1 MSPQQLALIGA
12 VGFGASFYG
21 VVSGGGGLLVIP
33 GLIIAGMPGPAAV
46 ASSRLGML
54 GVSLSGAY
62 RFRRAGLLDVPLG
75 LPLMAIC
82 TAGSAVG
89 ALLLL
94 RFDTSSFERAF
105 GAVTIALAPLML
117 FGRRLGLERPG
128 IAPTSV
134 RMGTGYVLAFV
145 VGVYSGLFGA
155 AWATF
160 FTYIMVTTFGLSF
173 LQGAAMRTF
182 VGIAIAIVTSVIF
195 GLGGQI
201 VAGPAAVLFC
211 SMLCGSYLGA
221 SFSLKRGEAY
231 ARQLVA
237 VIAVLAGL
245 KLLLG

>member
-1 MSPQQLALIGA
+1 MSPEHLALIGA

-62 RFRRAGLLDVPLG
+62 RFRQAGLINVPLG
-75 LPLMAIC
+75 VPLMAIC
-82 TAGSAVG
+82 TAGAVVG

-94 RFDTSSFERAF
+94 NFDPASFERAF
-105 GAVTIALAPLML
+105 GALTIALAPLVV
-117 FGRRLGLERPG
+117 FGKRLGLERPG
-128 IAPTSV
+128 SAPTPARLGV
-134 RMGTGYVLAFV
+134 GYVLAFV

-201 VAGPAAVLFC
+201 DAVPAAVLFC
-211 SMLCGSYLGA
+211 SMLFGSYLGA
-221 SFSLKRGEAY
+221 SFSLKRGESY

-237 VIAVLAGL
+237 VIAVVAGVR
-245 KLLLG
+245 LLVS

>member
-1 MSPQQLALIGA
+1 MMSPEHLALIGA

-62 RFRRAGLLDVPLG
+62 RFRQAGLLNVPLG

-82 TAGSAVG
+82 TTGSIVG

-94 RFDTSSFERAF
+94 RFDTTAFERAF
-105 GAVTIALAPLML
+105 GAITITLAPLVL
-117 FGRRLGLERPG
+117 FGRRLGLERPDV
-128 IAPTSV
+128 APTSV
-134 RMGTGYVLAFV
+134 RLWTGYVLAFA

-182 VGIAIAIVTSVIF
+182 VGIAIVTSVIF

-201 VAGPAAVLFC
+201 AAGPAAVLFC
-211 SMLCGSYLGA
+211 SMLTGSYLGA
-221 SFSLKRGEAY
+221 SFSIKHGEAY

-237 VIAVLAGL
+237 VIAIAAGL
-245 KLLLG
+245 KLLIG

>member
-33 GLIIAGMPGPAAV
+33 GLIIAGMSGPAAV

-62 RFRRAGLLDVPLG
+62 RFRQAGLLDVPLG

-82 TAGSAVG
+82 TAGSVIG

-94 RFDTSSFERAF
+94 RIDTSSFERAF
-105 GAVTIALAPLML
+105 GAVTIMLAPLML
-117 FGRRLGLERPG
+117 FGKRLGLERPG
-128 IAPTSV
+128 VAPTSV
-134 RMGTGYVLAFV
+134 RIWIGYVLAFV

-182 VGIAIAIVTSVIF
+182 VGIAIAVVTSIIF
-195 GLGGQI
+195 GIGGQI
-201 VAGPAAVLFC
+201 DAWPAAVLFC

-221 SFSLKRGEAY
+221 AFSLKRGESY

-237 VIAVLAGL
+237 VIAVVAGL
-245 KLLLG
+245 KLLVG